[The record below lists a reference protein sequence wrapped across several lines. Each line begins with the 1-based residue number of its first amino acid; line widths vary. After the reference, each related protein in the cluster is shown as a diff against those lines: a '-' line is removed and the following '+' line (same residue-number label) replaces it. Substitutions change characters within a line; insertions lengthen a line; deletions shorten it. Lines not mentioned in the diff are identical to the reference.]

1 MMPFTRREQSLL
13 LGLVVFATAWVLLI
27 FAVRPAI
34 DRMET
39 LRRVIPEKTMA
50 LQQLRAKSK
59 QYLTLK
65 AGLDN
70 LKKNAD
76 LQKSKFELLTFVEST
91 TRKEGLTEKVTT
103 MKQKVYPLD
112 SHYSEIIVE
121 VGLENL
127 SIEQLLK
134 FLLKIKSS
142 NQFLQINSL
151 YTKKSMANLNLL
163 DSVIQISTLK
173 STEPIL

>member
-1 MMPFTRREQSLL
+1 MMPFTRKERSLF
-13 LGLVVFATAWVLLI
+13 LGLVVFIAAWALFV
-27 FAVRPAI
+27 FTVKPAI

-50 LQQLRAKSK
+50 LQQLREKSK

-70 LKKNAD
+70 LKRNAD
-76 LQKSKFELLTFVEST
+76 SQKSKFELITFIEST
-91 TRKEGLTEKVTT
+91 TRKGRLTKKVTT

-127 SIEQLLK
+127 SIEQLLE

-142 NQFLQINSL
+142 NQFLRINSL
-151 YTKKSMANLNLL
+151 YTKKNMANPNLL

>member
-1 MMPFTRREQSLL
+1 MMPFTRREQSLF
-13 LGLVVFATAWVLLI
+13 LGLLVFVAAWALLA

-50 LQQLRAKSK
+50 LQQLLAKSK
-59 QYLTLK
+59 QYLALK

-70 LKKNAD
+70 LKRNAD
-76 LQKSKFELLTFVEST
+76 SQKSKFELLTFIEST

-103 MKQKVYPLD
+103 MKQKLYPLD
-112 SHYSEIIVE
+112 SNYSEIIVE
-121 VGLENL
+121 VGMENL
-127 SIEQLLK
+127 STEQLLK

-142 NQFLQINSL
+142 NQFLQIHSL
-151 YTKKSMANLNLL
+151 YTKKSVANPNLL
-163 DSVIQISTLK
+163 DSVIQVSTLK